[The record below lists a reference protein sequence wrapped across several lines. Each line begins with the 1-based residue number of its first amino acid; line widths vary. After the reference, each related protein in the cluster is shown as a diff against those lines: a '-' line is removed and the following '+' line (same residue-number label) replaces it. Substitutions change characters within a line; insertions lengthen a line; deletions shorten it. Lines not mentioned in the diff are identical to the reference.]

1 MSYAS
6 EKRWENLWYF
16 PTDLMKLYRKVPTN
30 PAKVKAVQD
39 RKVRELM
46 KIAYDIPFYRERF
59 EATGTTPEDYTC
71 AEDLYKFP
79 VLTKEELRDWSN
91 LELDEHPEKY
101 KDWHISPTSGSTGV
115 PLRTPFSPKENAWN
129 KANFMRSIM
138 LAGFKPGIHKCLHR
152 PNSLHTVTGGK
163 KSWTQQL
170 IDTAKAHH
178 VVYLEAMRLVF
189 DDALPIIRDALPEI
203 GTLRRVTA
211 EFTQYSSR
219 YDRVRAGEPHI
230 NAFDPALCNA
240 AILDMGCYPIHALVS
255 MFGAPAHVS
264 AEAYHLESGFE
275 AGGIALLRY
284 PGFVCE
290 AIWSKVCRQASPT
303 TFMGEDGSILLDDI
317 NHIRRIWL
325 VRRNGE
331 IVELPYREKLPNN
344 MMYELREFA
353 GYIASGTQ
361 PEKRNRDS
369 VITASVI
376 EQARRQTGTLFDG
389 E

>member
-16 PTDLMKLYRKVPTN
+16 RTDLMKLYRKVPTN

-46 KIAYDIPFYRERF
+46 KIAYGIPFYRERF

-91 LELDEHPEKY
+91 LELDEYPEKY

-152 PNSLHTVTGGK
+152 PNSLHTATGGK

-170 IDTAKAHH
+170 IDTRWKDMSDAIKTVPGAQPHSIAGDQRPINPTICTSIRTSWCECVCMPSATGCTSTSPSGILPSARCWIPAAK
-178 VVYLEAMRLVF
+178 R
-189 DDALPIIRDALPEI
+189 
-203 GTLRRVTA
+203 
-211 EFTQYSSR
+211 
-219 YDRVRAGEPHI
+219 
-230 NAFDPALCNA
+230 C
-240 AILDMGCYPIHALVS
+240 
-255 MFGAPAHVS
+255 
-264 AEAYHLESGFE
+264 
-275 AGGIALLRY
+275 
-284 PGFVCE
+284 
-290 AIWSKVCRQASPT
+290 
-303 TFMGEDGSILLDDI
+303 
-317 NHIRRIWL
+317 
-325 VRRNGE
+325 
-331 IVELPYREKLPNN
+331 
-344 MMYELREFA
+344 
-353 GYIASGTQ
+353 
-361 PEKRNRDS
+361 
-369 VITASVI
+369 
-376 EQARRQTGTLFDG
+376 
-389 E
+389 

>member
-1 MSYAS
+1 MRVYGGNTMTIRVGIIGRNFVVDWLLAAMEQEPELRPAAIYSRSAETGRAFA
-6 EKRWENLWYF
+6 EKYHLDAVY
-16 PTDLMKLYRKVPTN
+16 TDLEAFAAADTFDAAY
-30 PAKVKAVQD
+30 
-39 RKVRELM
+39 
-46 KIAYDIPFYRERF
+46 IASPNRCHF
-59 EATGTTPEDYTC
+59 EQALCLLRHGKHVLLEKPGVLTAAQTGT
-71 AEDLYKFP
+71 
-79 VLTKEELRDWSN
+79 
-91 LELDEHPEKY
+91 
-101 KDWHISPTSGSTGV
+101 
-115 PLRTPFSPKENAWN
+115 
-129 KANFMRSIM
+129 
-138 LAGFKPGIHKCLHR
+138 
-152 PNSLHTVTGGK
+152 
-163 KSWTQQL
+163 L
-170 IDTAKAHH
+170 IETAKEHR

-219 YDRVRAGEPHI
+219 YDRVRAGEQGI
-230 NAFDPALCNA
+230 NAFDPKLCNA

-255 MFGAPAHVS
+255 MFGAPTHVS

-369 VITASVI
+369 ILTAAVI
-376 EQARRQTGTLFDG
+376 EEARRQTGTTFDG
-389 E
+389 L

>member
-1 MSYAS
+1 MAIRVGIIGRNFVVDWMLAAMEQVPELRPAAIYSRNEETGREFA
-6 EKRWENLWYF
+6 EKYHLDAVF
-16 PTDLMKLYRKVPTN
+16 TDLEAFAASDAFDAAY
-30 PAKVKAVQD
+30 
-39 RKVRELM
+39 
-46 KIAYDIPFYRERF
+46 IASPNLCHFDQAMCLLRHGKHVLLEKP
-59 EATGTTPEDYTC
+59 G
-71 AEDLYKFP
+71 
-79 VLTKEELRDWSN
+79 VLTRKQTETLVE
-91 LELDEHPEKY
+91 
-101 KDWHISPTSGSTGV
+101 TA
-115 PLRTPFSPKENAWN
+115 NAN
-129 KANFMRSIM
+129 
-138 LAGFKPGIHKCLHR
+138 
-152 PNSLHTVTGGK
+152 
-163 KSWTQQL
+163 
-170 IDTAKAHH
+170 H

-240 AILDMGCYPIHALVS
+240 AILDMGCYPIHALIS
-255 MFGAPAHVS
+255 LFGEPAHVS

-284 PGFVCE
+284 DGFVCE
-290 AIWSKVCRQASPT
+290 AIWSKVCKQAAPT

>member
-1 MSYAS
+1 MILWICIGIFAALLILGAPILLCLGLPPVIWLLQDGSIP
-6 EKRWENLWYF
+6 NLVMGQKMY
-16 PTDLMKLYRKVPTN
+16 T
-30 PAKVKAVQD
+30 AVD
-39 RKVRELM
+39 SFSL
-46 KIAYDIPFYRERF
+46 IAIPFF
-59 EATGTTPEDYTC
+59 
-71 AEDLYKFP
+71 
-79 VLTKEELRDWSN
+79 
-91 LELDEHPEKY
+91 
-101 KDWHISPTSGSTGV
+101 
-115 PLRTPFSPKENAWN
+115 
-129 KANFMRSIM
+129 M
-138 LAGFKPGIHKCLHR
+138 LAGQVMERTGI
-152 PNSLHTVTGGK
+152 T
-163 KSWTQQL
+163 
-170 IDTAKAHH
+170 
-178 VVYLEAMRLVF
+178 EAMRLVF

-240 AILDMGCYPIHALVS
+240 AILDMGCYPIHALIS
-255 MFGAPAHVS
+255 MFGEPAHVS

-284 PGFVCE
+284 DGFVCE
-290 AIWSKVCRQASPT
+290 AIWSKVCKQAAPT

-325 VRRNGE
+325 VRRSGE
-331 IVELPYREKLPNN
+331 TVELPYREKLPNN

-369 VITASVI
+369 ILTAAVI
-376 EQARRQTGTLFDG
+376 EEARRQTGTLFG
-389 E
+389 GI

>member
-1 MSYAS
+1 MTIRVGIIGRNFVVDWMLAA
-6 EKRWENLWYF
+6 
-16 PTDLMKLYRKVPTN
+16 MQQVPQLR
-30 PAKVKAVQD
+30 PAAIYS
-39 RKVRELM
+39 RN
-46 KIAYDIPFYRERF
+46 
-59 EATGTTPEDYTC
+59 EATGREFAEKYGLTAVYT
-71 AEDLYKFP
+71 DLEAFAASDSFDAAYIASPNLCHFDQAMCLLRNGKHVLLEKP
-79 VLTKEELRDWSN
+79 GVLTAKQ
-91 LELDEHPEKY
+91 
-101 KDWHISPTSGSTGV
+101 
-115 PLRTPFSPKENAWN
+115 
-129 KANFMRSIM
+129 
-138 LAGFKPGIHKCLHR
+138 
-152 PNSLHTVTGGK
+152 
-163 KSWTQQL
+163 TQQL

-189 DDALPIIRDALPEI
+189 DDALPVIQAALPEI
-203 GTLRRVTA
+203 GTLRRVTM

-219 YDRVRAGEPHI
+219 YDRVRAGEPGI

-240 AILDMGCYPIHALVS
+240 AILDMGCYPIHAIVS
-255 MFGAPAHVS
+255 MFGAPSHVS
-264 AEAYHLESGFE
+264 AEAYHLPTGFE

-284 PGFVCE
+284 DGFVCE
-290 AIWSKVCRQASPT
+290 AIWSKVCRQAAPT

-331 IVELPYREKLPNN
+331 TVELPYEEKLPNN

-353 GYIASGTQ
+353 DCIASGTQ

-376 EQARRQTGTLFDG
+376 EQARGQTGTRFMC